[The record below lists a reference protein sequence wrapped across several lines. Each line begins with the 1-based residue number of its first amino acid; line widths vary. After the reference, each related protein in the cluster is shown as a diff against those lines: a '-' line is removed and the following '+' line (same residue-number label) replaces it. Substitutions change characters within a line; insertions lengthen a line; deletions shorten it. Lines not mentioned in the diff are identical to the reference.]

1 LNSSN
6 SSPKEELF
14 TPEAVQNPYPIY
26 ARMREE
32 EPIAKLMFPDGQF
45 GWMITRYEDAVEIL
59 KDQRFVKDMTK
70 MFGSEY
76 QSIFTSNMLF
86 SDPPDHRRLR
96 GLVQQGFTPKLVESM
111 REHIQQIADGLLD
124 AVEGQDTMELID
136 DYAFPLPIIVISEI
150 LGVPISDRDK
160 FRVWSNSIIGAA
172 NAEEGPEVYLHMQ
185 QFTEY
190 LAQWFEQLRKQPGD
204 DLISRLIVAE
214 EAGERLSEQ
223 EIYGVVSL
231 LIIAG
236 HETTVNLI
244 GNGVLSLL
252 QHPDQLKK
260 LRDNPE
266 LIKGAIEEMLRYNG
280 PVEFSTSRWAGE
292 DLEFKGHAI
301 KRGDLVIV
309 ALDSAGRDGDQFP
322 DPDLFDITRERSRH
336 LAFGHGIHMCLGAP
350 LARLE
355 GEIAINT
362 LLRRFPDIRLREDAD
377 ELEWRPGMIVRGVKE
392 IPLSL

>member
-1 LNSSN
+1 MNSSN
-6 SSPKEELF
+6 ESAKNALF
-14 TPEAVQNPYPIY
+14 TPGFAQDPYPVY

-45 GWMITRYEDAVEIL
+45 GWMITRYEDAVDVL
-59 KDQRFVKDMTK
+59 KDNRFIKDMTK
-70 MFGSEY
+70 IFGNGY

-124 AVEGQDTMELID
+124 AVEGRSEMSLID
-136 DYAFPLPIIVISEI
+136 DFAFPLPIIVISEI
-150 LGVPISDRDK
+150 LGVPIEDQDK
-160 FRVWSNSIIGAA
+160 FRVWSNSIIGAS
-172 NAEEGPEVYLHMQ
+172 NSEEGPQVYQHMQ
-185 QFTEY
+185 EFTAY
-190 LAQWFEQLRKQPGD
+190 LGQWFEKVRQEPGD
-204 DLISRLIVAE
+204 DLISQLIMAE
-214 EAGERLSEQ
+214 EAGEKLSEQ
-223 EIYGVVSL
+223 EIYGVVAL

-244 GNGVLSLL
+244 GNGMISLL
-252 QHPDQLKK
+252 QHPDQLRK
-260 LRDNPE
+260 LQEDPS
-266 LIKGAIEEMLRYNG
+266 LVKGAIEEMLRYNG

-292 DLEFKGHAI
+292 DLEFRGHQM
-301 KRGDLVIV
+301 KRGDLVVV
-309 ALDSAGRDGDQFP
+309 ALDSADRDGEQFA

-355 GEIAINT
+355 GEIAVNT
-362 LLRRFPDIRLREDAD
+362 LLRRFPNIRLREDAG

>member
-1 LNSSN
+1 MNSSN
-6 SSPKEELF
+6 PSPKENLF
-14 TPEAVQNPYPIY
+14 TPEFVQNPYPVY

-45 GWMITRYEDAVEIL
+45 GWMITRYDDAVDVL
-59 KDQRFVKDMTK
+59 KDNRFIKDITK
-70 MFGSEY
+70 VYGSEG

-86 SDPPDHRRLR
+86 ADPPDHRRLR
-96 GLVQQGFTPKLVESM
+96 GLVQQGFTPKLIESM
-111 REHIQQIADGLLD
+111 RGHIQQIADELLD
-124 AVEGQDTMELID
+124 AVEGRAEIELID

-150 LGVPISDRDK
+150 LGVPLEDRDK
-160 FRVWSNSIIGAA
+160 FRTWSNSIVGAS
-172 NAEEGPEVYLHMQ
+172 NSEFDDQVYRHMQ
-185 QFTEY
+185 EFTEY
-190 LAQWFEQLRKQPGD
+190 LGRWFEKVRRDPGD
-204 DLISRLIVAE
+204 DLISQLITAE

-223 EIYGVVSL
+223 ELYGVVSL

-244 GNGVLSLL
+244 GNGILSLL
-252 QHPDQLKK
+252 QHPEQLRL
-260 LRDNPE
+260 LRDDPS

-292 DLEFKGHAI
+292 DLEFRGADM

-309 ALDSAGRDGDQFP
+309 ALDSADRDGSQFD

-355 GEIAINT
+355 GEIAVNT
-362 LLRRFPDIRLREDAD
+362 LLRRFPNIRLREDAG

>member
-1 LNSSN
+1 MKPNESARSG
-6 SSPKEELF
+6 LF
-14 TPEAVQNPYPIY
+14 TPEFTQNPYPAY
-26 ARMREE
+26 ARMRED

-45 GWMITRYEDAVEIL
+45 GWMITRYEDAAEIL
-59 KDQRFVKDMTK
+59 KDNRFIKDMTK
-70 MFGSEY
+70 IYGSAG

-96 GLVQQGFTPKLVESM
+96 GLVQKAFTPKMIESM

-124 AVEGQDTMELID
+124 RLEGRNEMKLID

-150 LGVPISDRDK
+150 LGVPIEDQDK
-160 FRVWSNSIIGAA
+160 FRVWSNSIIGAS
-172 NAEEGPEVYLHMQ
+172 NSEGGPDVYRHTQ
-185 QFTEY
+185 EFIEY
-190 LAQWFEQLRKQPGD
+190 LGRWFEKVRREPGD
-204 DLISRLIVAE
+204 DLISQLIQAE

-244 GNGVLSLL
+244 GNGMISLL
-252 QHPDQLKK
+252 QHPEQRK
-260 LRDNPE
+260 LLQGDPT
-266 LIKGAIEEMLRYNG
+266 LIRGAIEEMLRYNG

-292 DLEFKGHAI
+292 DIEFRGHSM
-301 KRGDLVIV
+301 KQGDMVVV
-309 ALDSAGRDGDQFP
+309 ALDSANRDGEQFP
-322 DPDLFDITRERSRH
+322 DPDLFDIQRERSRH
-336 LAFGHGIHMCLGAP
+336 LAFGHGIHLCLGAP

-355 GEIAINT
+355 GEIAVNT
-362 LLRRFPDIRLREDAD
+362 LLRRFPNLQLAADAG

>member
-1 LNSSN
+1 MKFSEE
-6 SSPKEELF
+6 SPKNALF
-14 TPEAVQNPYPIY
+14 TPDFTQNPYPVY
-26 ARMREE
+26 ARLREE
-32 EPIAKLMFPDGQF
+32 EPIAQLMFPDGQF
-45 GWMITRYEDAVEIL
+45 GWMITRYEDAAEVL
-59 KDQRFVKDMTK
+59 KDNRFIKDMTK
-70 MFGSEY
+70 VFGSGS

-124 AVEGQDTMELID
+124 AIEGKDRMSLID

-150 LGVPISDRDK
+150 LGVPIEDQDK
-160 FRVWSNSIIGAA
+160 FRVWSNSIIGAS
-172 NAEEGPEVYLHMQ
+172 NAEEGPDVYRHMQ
-185 QFTEY
+185 EFTEY
-190 LAQWFEQLRKQPGD
+190 LGHWFAKVRENPGD
-204 DLISRLIVAE
+204 DLISQLISAE
-214 EAGERLSEQ
+214 EAGEKLSEQ
-223 EIYGVVSL
+223 EIYGVVAL

-244 GNGVLSLL
+244 GNGMISLL
-252 QHPDQLKK
+252 QHPDQLEK
-260 LRDNPE
+260 LRENPD
-266 LIKGAIEEMLRYNG
+266 LIKSAIEEMLRYNG

-292 DLEFKGHAI
+292 DLEFRGNQM
-301 KRGDLVIV
+301 KRGDLVVV
-309 ALDSAGRDGDQFP
+309 ALDSANRDGDHFS

-362 LLRRFPDIRLREDAD
+362 LLRRFPNIRMREDAD
-377 ELEWRPGMIVRGVKE
+377 ALEWRPGMIVRGVKE

>member
-1 LNSSN
+1 MNSN
-6 SSPKEELF
+6 HSPKDVLF
-14 TPEAVQNPYPIY
+14 TPEFTQDPYPVY

-59 KDQRFVKDMTK
+59 KDNRFIKDMTK
-70 MFGSEY
+70 IYGSGS
-76 QSIFTSNMLF
+76 QSIFTNNMLF
-86 SDPPDHRRLR
+86 ADPPDHRRLR
-96 GLVQQGFTPKLVESM
+96 GLVQQAFTPKLIEGM
-111 REHIQQIADGLLD
+111 RGHIQQIADNLLD
-124 AVEGQDTMELID
+124 AVEGRDTIELID

-150 LGVPISDRDK
+150 LGVPIEDQEK
-160 FRVWSNSIIGAA
+160 FRTWSNSIIGAS
-172 NAEEGPEVYLHMQ
+172 NAEEGPTVYQHMQ
-185 QFTEY
+185 EFTEY
-190 LAQWFEQLRKQPGD
+190 LGRWFEKVRREPGD
-204 DLISRLIVAE
+204 DLISQLIVAE

-244 GNGVLSLL
+244 GNGILSLL
-252 QHPDQLKK
+252 QHPDQLRK
-260 LRDNPE
+260 LQENPE

-292 DLEFKGHAI
+292 DLEFRGHAMQ
-301 KRGDLVIV
+301 KGDLIVV
-309 ALDSAGRDGDQFP
+309 ALDSADRDGAQFA

-355 GEIAINT
+355 GEIAVNT
-362 LLRRFPDIRLREDAD
+362 LIRRFPNLRLRKDAG
-377 ELEWRPGMIVRGVKE
+377 ELEWRPGMIVRGVKA